1 MTICK
6 CAQLHWE
13 TKCCWTGRKARWLL
27 LSIGS
32 IVSAQNALNWKV
44 SHCGGCSSGVFLQR
58 RIPSK
63 YILGDC
69 TAEVSTTIRWW
80 NVSGS
85 LFTAVLL
92 MPFRLKWSGSNFTK
106 LQFASVI
113 ISMCE
118 KCTSPNDPTGSR
130 RARDSPQYHTLFKR
144 PLFQVWWSIQIKY
157 MYPDIVSYFSGFS
170 STMFSEGKRGC
181 KLIVLSFVQ
190 FQFSDLQYWFA
201 KCFPR
206 HYILKMYCKFLQLL
220 T

>member
-1 MTICK
+1 MAVPQVYSYRDVFRRSISWEIV
-6 CAQLHWE
+6 QL
-13 TKCCWTGRKARWLL
+13 KSVLL
-27 LSIGS
+27 LDDETPR
-32 IVSAQNALNWKV
+32 VVYLLLYCWC
-44 SHCGGCSSGVFLQR
+44 H
-58 RIPSK
+58 
-63 YILGDC
+63 LG
-69 TAEVSTTIRWW
+69 
-80 NVSGS
+80 
-85 LFTAVLL
+85 
-92 MPFRLKWSGSNFTK
+92 WSGQDLISQNYSL
-106 LQFASVI
+106 LQLLLACV
-113 ISMCE
+113 E
-118 KCTSPNDPTGSR
+118 KCTSLNDPTGSR